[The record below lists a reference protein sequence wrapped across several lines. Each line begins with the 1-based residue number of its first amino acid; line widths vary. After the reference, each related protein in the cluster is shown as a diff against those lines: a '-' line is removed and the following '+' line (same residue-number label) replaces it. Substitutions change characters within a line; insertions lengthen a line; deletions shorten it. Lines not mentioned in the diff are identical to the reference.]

1 MRRRV
6 SIGPADDRRTLMN
19 VEKKQSGFSLI
30 ETVMA
35 TAITATVIIGLLAL
49 LPLGLETLRGASVRT
64 SKARIRQAVVSSYKM
79 LDWAEIESQAGAGTG
94 RDFFFDERG
103 AKVSSG
109 DENQLFG
116 ARVWVGEL
124 LTLSGDITENGFL
137 RELEIRI
144 AERPEED
151 DAFTNPEKY
160 RSLSATV
167 VKIEK

>member
-1 MRRRV
+1 MV
-6 SIGPADDRRTLMN
+6 VT
-19 VEKKQSGFSLI
+19 KKYSGFSLI

-64 SKARIRQAVVSSYKM
+64 SEARIRQAVVSSYKM

-103 AKVSSG
+103 AKVAFG
-109 DENQLFG
+109 DDNLLFG
-116 ARVWVGEL
+116 ARVWVGDFMR
-124 LTLSGDITENGFL
+124 LSGDASDNGFL
-137 RELEIRI
+137 RRLEIRI
-144 AERPEED
+144 ADRPERD
-151 DAFTNPEKY
+151 GAFTDPEKY
-160 RSLSATV
+160 RTITATV